1 MNTKAVLAAVAAI
14 VMISHAQ
21 AQEYP
26 VKPVRII
33 VPFTP
38 GGGNDIVARIL
49 APHFSTLYKQQ
60 FVVENRPGAGT
71 LIGVDVV
78 AKSAPDGYTLMV
90 TNNSLAVNQT
100 LYPKRPYDAL
110 KDITVIDKIA
120 STPNILVVHPSV
132 PAKTT
137 KDFIA
142 LVKSKPGQ
150 IAYSSSGT
158 GSTAFL
164 AAEMFKLLTGTT
176 MLHVPYKG
184 TAPALTAILSGETQA
199 MVAALP
205 ATVPYVNSG
214 RLRALGVTSSQR
226 APAMKNVPTMIESG
240 IKGFD
245 FETWYGLFGPAGLSR
260 DLVAKLNGA
269 VNKII
274 AQPDVKDILAKQ
286 GIDPAG
292 GTAEAFDK
300 AFRAEVVTLGK
311 VIIASGAKPE

>member
-1 MNTKAVLAAVAAI
+1 MHIGIKAALAGAAI
-14 VMISHAQ
+14 LMISQAP

-60 FVVENRPGAGT
+60 FV

-78 AKSAPDGYTLMV
+78 AKAAPDGYTLMV

-137 KDFIA
+137 KDFVA
-142 LVKSKPGQ
+142 LIKSKPGQ
-150 IAYSSSGT
+150 VAYASSGT

-205 ATVPYVNSG
+205 ATVPYINSG
-214 RLRALGVTSSQR
+214 RLRALGVTSAQR
-226 APAMKNVPTMIESG
+226 APAMKNVPTMIEGG

-245 FETWYGLFGPAGLSR
+245 FETWYGLFGPGGLSR
-260 DLVAKLNGA
+260 DLVARLNGA

-274 AQPDVKDILAKQ
+274 AQADVKDILAKQ

-300 AFRAEVVTLGK
+300 AFRAEVVALGK
-311 VIIASGAKPE
+311 VIVASGAKPE

>member
-1 MNTKAVLAAVAAI
+1 MNIKAVLAAVAAI

-137 KDFIA
+137 KDFVA
-142 LVKSKPGQ
+142 LIKSKPGQ
-150 IAYSSSGT
+150 VAYSSSGT

>member
-226 APAMKNVPTMIESG
+226 APAMKNVRTMIESG

>member
-1 MNTKAVLAAVAAI
+1 MNISIKAILIAVAAVAAYFP
-14 VMISHAQ
+14 AF

-26 VKPVRII
+26 TKSVRII

-90 TNNSLAVNQT
+90 TNNALAVNQT
-100 LYPKRPYDAL
+100 LYPKPPYDAL

-137 KDFIA
+137 KDFVA

-150 IAYSSSGT
+150 
-158 GSTAFL
+158 
-164 AAEMFKLLTGTT
+164 
-176 MLHVPYKG
+176 V
-184 TAPALTAILSGETQA
+184 
-199 MVAALP
+199 
-205 ATVPYVNSG
+205 
-214 RLRALGVTSSQR
+214 
-226 APAMKNVPTMIESG
+226 
-240 IKGFD
+240 
-245 FETWYGLFGPAGLSR
+245 
-260 DLVAKLNGA
+260 
-269 VNKII
+269 
-274 AQPDVKDILAKQ
+274 
-286 GIDPAG
+286 
-292 GTAEAFDK
+292 
-300 AFRAEVVTLGK
+300 
-311 VIIASGAKPE
+311 